1 MVGEEVGTEVEDE
14 RGSGPEFCYLNS
26 LCDRDSGVKN
36 MPEIHLPEQVLCVQS
51 ASLLL
56 KTFVMDNLK
65 RELTG

>member
-1 MVGEEVGTEVEDE
+1 MVGEEGGTEAEDKPS
-14 RGSGPEFCYLNS
+14 SGPEFCDLHS

-36 MPEIHLPEQVLCVQS
+36 MPQIHPPEQVLCVQS